1 MLKVNDIQKSFDRF
15 VAVKRANLEVS
26 QGEIVAV
33 IGPNG
38 AGKSTLFK
46 IISGHLKPD
55 KGTISFRGK
64 DITSMAPHQICRY
77 GLSLSY
83 QIVNIFNRQT
93 VFENVQISVL
103 SRIGKA
109 FDFFTPSRN
118 VAVPET
124 DEILASVGLL
134 GVRDRI
140 CGSLSH
146 GEQKVLEIAIALG
159 SKPELLIL
167 DEPTAGMSPEE
178 TFATISLLEKL
189 NKEGLTILFCEHDI
203 ELVFSFANRI
213 MVMQQGIS
221 IIQGPPAEVREN
233 REVREAYIGGSD

>member
-1 MLKVNDIQKSFDRF
+1 MLKVENIHKTFDRF
-15 VAVKRANLEVS
+15 AAITKANLEVNR
-26 QGEIVAV
+26 GEIVAV

-46 IISGHLKPD
+46 VISGHLKPD
-55 KGTISFRGK
+55 KGKIYFRDR
-64 DITSMAPHQICRY
+64 DITTLAAHQVCRQ

-93 VFENVQISVL
+93 VFENVQVSVL
-103 SRIGKA
+103 SRLRKA
-109 FDFFTPSRN
+109 FEFFTPSKR
-118 VAVPET
+118 VAIRET
-124 DEILASVGLL
+124 DEILSNVGLL
-134 GVRDRI
+134 KVRDRI

-159 SKPELLIL
+159 SNPKLLIL

-178 TFATISLLEKL
+178 TTATINLLQRL
-189 NKEGLTILFCEHDI
+189 NDMGLTILFCEHDI

-221 IIQGPPAEVREN
+221 IVQGSPKEVREN
-233 REVREAYIGGSD
+233 EAVRQAYLGGS